1 MERTA
6 GKELALVRRGWGSP
20 DPHVPGVPP
29 PVQKLQASA
38 SFSNLSAKW
47 MFLGVP
53 IWEFRVPDPVKR
65 LVWGM
70 GTGI

>member
-29 PVQKLQASA
+29 QFRNSRHPPRFLIFLQNGCSLE
-38 SFSNLSAKW
+38 SPFGNSE
-47 MFLGVP
+47 FLTP
-53 IWEFRVPDPVKR
+53 
-65 LVWGM
+65 
-70 GTGI
+70 